1 MNYICI
7 SILQCLYSL
16 FGVLFLLKLF
26 LDASFLKTLTAA
38 WIHYTYI
45 CIVYLLVLH
54 LFRSMMFKA
63 WGQFFCQIIAEMLI
77 YFGSKQ

>member
-1 MNYICI
+1 MPVFIIWSVVSVKIVLGCI
-7 SILQCLYSL
+7 FFKNIDSSL
-16 FGVLFLLKLF
+16 
-26 LDASFLKTLTAA
+26 DPYN
-38 WIHYTYI
+38 YTYI